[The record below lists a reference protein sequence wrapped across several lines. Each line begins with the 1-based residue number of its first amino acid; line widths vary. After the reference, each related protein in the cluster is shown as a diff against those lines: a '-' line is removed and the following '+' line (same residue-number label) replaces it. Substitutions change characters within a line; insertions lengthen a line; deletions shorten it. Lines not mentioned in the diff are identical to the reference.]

1 MTKLTLQQVS
11 DLLSSAG
18 KIVIPKEELFDD
30 ITKMA
35 KAIYPCPR
43 RNARQRTYKQVF
55 NDCSRIAIEYAL
67 AKVLDGERNPNE
79 WNPAVLES
87 YRWDVRVGDVYFE
100 VKRHKIGSHWF
111 SYPEDGIRTFR
122 KHAHTLDYI
131 VTAYMEIYE
140 DEYVVE
146 FALIANAKT
155 FFKNFKPSQYP
166 NQDPYYNHKVAL
178 RYGECDIINIRE
190 CTYKGNNQ

>member
-35 KAIYPCPR
+35 KVICPCPR

-67 AKVLDGERNPNE
+67 AKIINGERNPNE
-79 WNPAVLES
+79 WDKFNPES
-87 YRWDVRVGDVYFE
+87 FRWDVRFEDTYFE
-100 VKRHKIGSHWF
+100 VKRHALGTYWF
-111 SYPEDGIRTFR
+111 SYAEESLNTF
-122 KHAHTLDYI
+122 KKYAHTLDYM
-131 VTAYMEIYE
+131 VSGYMETH
-140 DEYVVE
+140 DSAYVVE
-146 FALIANAKT
+146 FALVANAKT
-155 FFKNFKPSQYP
+155 FFKFFRPSQFA
-166 NQDPYYNHKVAL
+166 NQWPYYDHKTAM
-178 RYGECDIINIRE
+178 RNNQCDIINMRE